1 MSLFMTPRSAKHWL
15 VYAAVMV
22 SFVLGYHQL
31 VHRSVSRSR
40 DVIAATVKQYC
51 MSTIAAR
58 HRASGN
64 GARQA
69 ALEATASEWAQC
81 DDIRIESVAA
91 SGGIANPV
99 VVRVVLDGGHYLPEG
114 KRALVF
120 KAADFSLPFLSSL
133 ARLASGQWSFN
144 PNTAYS
150 DLTYYGAI

>member
-1 MSLFMTPRSAKHWL
+1 MSLSMTPRSPMHWL
-15 VYAAVMV
+15 AYAAVMV

-31 VHRSVSRSR
+31 VHRSVSRNR
-40 DVIAATVKQYC
+40 DLIAATVKQYC
-51 MSTIAAR
+51 KSTIAAR

-64 GARQA
+64 GARHA
-69 ALEATASEWAQC
+69 ELEEMTSEWAQC

-99 VVRVVLDGGHYLPEG
+99 VVRVVLDGGHYLPER

-133 ARLASGQWSFN
+133 SRLASGQWVFN
-144 PNTAYS
+144 SNTSYS
-150 DLTYYGAI
+150 DLIYYGAI